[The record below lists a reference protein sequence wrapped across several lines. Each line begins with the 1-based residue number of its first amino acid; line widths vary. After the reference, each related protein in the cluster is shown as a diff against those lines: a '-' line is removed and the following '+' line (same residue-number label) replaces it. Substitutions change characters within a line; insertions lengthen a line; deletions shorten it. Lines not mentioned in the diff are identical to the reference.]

1 MKISTRVR
9 YGLRMMIEL
18 AMSASKDYIPLSK
31 IAENQSISPK
41 YLKQISLV
49 LENYGLVKSMR
60 GIGGGYKLSRPPE
73 EITVHE
79 IVEALMGKIEVVDC
93 VSAPELCELSE
104 KCAAREVWVEISEA
118 VSRLLKEKT
127 LKELADRQKELLKEV
142 K

>member
-18 AMSASKDYIPLSK
+18 AMSTTKDYIPLIK
-31 IAENQSISPK
+31 IAENQNISPK
-41 YLKQISLV
+41 YLKQISLA
-49 LENYGLVKSMR
+49 LENHGLVKSMR

-73 EITVHE
+73 EITALE
-79 IVEALMGKIEVVDC
+79 IVEALMGRTEVVDC

-118 VSRLLKEKT
+118 VSKLLKEKT